1 MQWTPLYPP
10 SVSLIH
16 FKLLARSGTISV
28 AFAFVLTVIMQNLIL
43 QNLIFKAM
51 GQKKVSAKDS
61 AEEVVN
67 DDHYDLPVLK
77 GLQSFGG
84 LYLW

>member
-1 MQWTPLYPP
+1 
-10 SVSLIH
+10 
-16 FKLLARSGTISV
+16 
-28 AFAFVLTVIMQNLIL
+28 MQNLIL